1 MMLGSQ
7 GQTNAQQAKS
17 VVWNDT
23 QREDCG
29 IYTFIFQTIL
39 QIFSVI
45 AQNTQFRVRNWRKQ
59 QSIFVP

>member
-45 AQNTQFRVRNWRKQ
+45 AQNTQFRVRN
-59 QSIFVP
+59 